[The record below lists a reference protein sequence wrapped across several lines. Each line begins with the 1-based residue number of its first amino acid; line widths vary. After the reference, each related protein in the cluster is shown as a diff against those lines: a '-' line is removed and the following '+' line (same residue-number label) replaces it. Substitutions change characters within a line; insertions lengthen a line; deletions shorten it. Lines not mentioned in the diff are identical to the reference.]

1 MNPETSTSRKLRWGI
16 LGTGR
21 IVRRN
26 WQAMLDSE
34 TATLVAVASRDINR
48 AQDFIRE
55 MQEIAPWPNEP
66 VALGSYEEL
75 LARDDIDAVYI
86 PLPTG
91 IRKEWIIRAAEA
103 GKHILCEKPCAASIA
118 DLVEIVKVC
127 DKHQLLFMDGVM
139 FMHDPRF
146 ERLRKVLDDE
156 ISVGKVRRITS
167 AFSFLPG
174 PEFEQNDIR
183 AQVAMEPAGCIGDLG
198 WYCIRAA
205 LWVMKGE
212 MPVQVKCRHLE
223 GEKLPGD
230 SEPLMA
236 VSAEMDFADGTTA
249 AFYCSFRAAN
259 QSWLHVSGTEG
270 EVRIDDFV
278 VPKPENPDDY
288 QVGFQ
293 RFPKPAGPGLSN
305 AARMFARFAHDLISG
320 SSETKWHLWSLKTQ
334 AVLEACVI
342 SARKNLVVGMND
354 KARLRNEMAPK
365 Q

>member
-1 MNPETSTSRKLRWGI
+1 MNPPFLPARKLRWGI

-26 WQAMLDSE
+26 WSAMLDSE
-34 TATLVAVASRDINR
+34 SATLVAVASRDLVR
-48 AQDFIRE
+48 AEDFITE
-55 MQEIAPWPNEP
+55 MQAASPWPVTP
-66 VALGSYEEL
+66 DAVGTYEEL
-75 LARDDIDAVYI
+75 LERPDIDAVYI

-91 IRKEWIIRAAEA
+91 IRKEWVIRAAEA

-118 DLVEIVKVC
+118 DLVEIIKVC
-127 DKHQLLFMDGVM
+127 DKQQLLFMDGVM

-146 ERLRKVLDDE
+146 ERLRKLLDDGT
-156 ISVGKVRRITS
+156 SVGKVRRITS
-167 AFSFLPG
+167 AFSFLPEQG
-174 PEFEQNDIR
+174 FEERDIR
-183 AQVAMEPAGCIGDLG
+183 AQVDLEPAGCIGDLG

-270 EVRIDDFV
+270 ELRIDDFV
-278 VPKPENPDDY
+278 VPRSENPDDF

-293 RFPKPAGPGLSN
+293 RFPKPEVPCLNN